1 MKEDKD
7 KSKMDFGIISEDKA
21 KTDFE
26 IISEDIGKIN
36 KILDNSQEEIKYI
49 EEELSD
55 KINSFITNYQKFDNI
70 KRFAIPIIGKINCG
84 KSTILNF
91 LLNLDDILQYSC
103 GTTTKFI
110 SIIRHNKNLKG
121 KKPLIYN
128 VKFEKRAFVNNYYL
142 YNFEKNGAHL
152 EGEVK
157 DIIKKRNEQLMN
169 DELDKLPENYFYII
183 ESYIPL
189 FEGEF
194 EKYADYFEFLDV
206 PGLNESSLLDIQEN
220 IYFEK
225 VLPLFINNIKFSIY
239 IFDTMNYEKQTN
251 STIKTKDIFSI
262 FYEKMNDFYDDKKQ
276 EQIHDS
282 IFVLNKIDLSNK
294 DGGIKKEKEDFEIYL
309 KFKLNVPIKDN
320 SIVLFRADKEYL
332 YKNRFKNFDKYIN
345 YIILKNGKN
354 DNENNFKEKL
364 KKNLEKD
371 FNIPI
376 LNKDEDDDE
385 EDEDNSEENEN
396 QDEISKKIKMI
407 NNSIKSQLYSDTI
420 TKNDYIFYENYYNT
434 NIKKVIQKFNKDD
447 LSKYIEKSFINVYK
461 SFINNLDINKKLYNE
476 LLKKLKIKKDSIQDM
491 NKIEKS
497 KMIRVDL
504 FFEQK
509 NYLDI
514 LAFINE
520 IYDLLKK
527 MEPDHEYIKM
537 IYKKFLKD
545 KDYILKY
552 HKYKIAV
559 FGEYSSGKSSMLN
572 SLIGIDLLPESNGHC
587 TKAILIIQY
596 TKLKKDISLYSV
608 KKNGDDDNNSF
619 VYFIK
624 DKLIAQGEELVKKNL
639 KKINND
645 YKGEIQYYILN
656 TPIKFLDDF
665 IEDEKIK
672 EKIQFFDTPG
682 LDSLLKEY
690 TDINFPKLIKCIN
703 LFIYMNLII
712 LYSKMKV
719 NQQ

>member
-1 MKEDKD
+1 MEEDK
-7 KSKMDFGIISEDKA
+7 SEMNFEIISDTNA

-36 KILDNSQEEIKYI
+36 NILDNYKEETKYI
-49 EEELSD
+49 PELSD

-91 LLNLDDILQYSC
+91 LLYLDDILQYSC

-121 KKPLIYN
+121 KNPLIYN
-128 VKFEKRAFVNNYYL
+128 VKFEQRAFVNNYYL

-320 SIVLFRADKEYL
+320 RIVLFRADKEYL

-345 YIILKNGKN
+345 YSILKNGKN

-385 EDEDNSEENEN
+385 EEDSNEENEN

-407 NNSIKSQLYSDTI
+407 NNSINSQLYSDTI

-447 LSKYIEKSFINVYK
+447 LSKYIEKSFINIYK

-537 IYKKFLKD
+537 IYKQFLKD

-624 DKLIAQGEELVKKNL
+624 DKLIAQGEELVKK
-639 KKINND
+639 
-645 YKGEIQYYILN
+645 
-656 TPIKFLDDF
+656 KF
-665 IEDEKIK
+665 EK
-672 EKIQFFDTPG
+672 
-682 LDSLLKEY
+682 Y
-690 TDINFPKLIKCIN
+690 
-703 LFIYMNLII
+703 
-712 LYSKMKV
+712 
-719 NQQ
+719 